1 VCRRLPR
8 PSPAFPDGV
17 GRDKEAAVGVASL
30 TFDDALAREGLGPLR
45 RAEPRTLQVNVGK
58 RCNQAC
64 HHCHV
69 DAGPNRTEIMTAETA
84 ERILDVL
91 ERNACLRTIDVTGG
105 APELNPSFRRLVERA
120 RELGRDVIVRCN
132 LTIMLLDGM
141 DWLADFYR
149 EQGVALVCSLPCYT
163 EDNVDKQRG
172 RGVFDGSIRALQRL
186 NTLGYGRPGSA
197 LRLDLVYN
205 PLGAFLPGPQA
216 ELAVRYR
223 EELGSRFGI
232 EFHELYTLTN
242 MPISRFAEQLRRT
255 GETERYMSLL
265 VSHFNA
271 DTVEGLMCRH
281 LVSVGWDGALYDCDF
296 NQMLELPIGA
306 RGARSIWELD
316 DLRTLI
322 DEPIVTGPH
331 CFGCT
336 AGAGSS
342 CGGSLV

>member
-1 VCRRLPR
+1 MHATLPLLKSTNFPPLTRRTL
-8 PSPAFPDGV
+8 D
-17 GRDKEAAVGVASL
+17 
-30 TFDDALAREGLGPLR
+30 
-45 RAEPRTLQVNVGK
+45 TLQVNLGY

-69 DAGPNRTEIMTAETA
+69 NASPDRKEMMSRETVD
-84 ERILDVL
+84 DVL
-91 ERNACLRTIDVTGG
+91 RVIKAGGIETLDITGG
-105 APELNPSFRRLVERA
+105 APELNPHFRHLVREARA
-120 RELGRDVIVRCN
+120 AGIRVIDRCN
-132 LTIMLLDGM
+132 LTVLNEPGFED
-141 DWLADFYR
+141 LAAFLAAER
-149 EQGVALVCSLPCYT
+149 VEVTASLPCYT

-186 NTLGYGRPGSA
+186 NALGYGRPGSD

-205 PLGAFLPGPQA
+205 PLGAFLPGPEA

-223 EELGSRFGI
+223 DELGSRFGI
-232 EFHELYTLTN
+232 EFHDLYTLTN

-255 GETERYMSLL
+255 GEAERYMGLL
-265 VSHFNA
+265 VNHFNPA
-271 DTVEGLMCRH
+271 TVDGLMCRH

-306 RGARSIWELD
+306 AGARSIWELD
-316 DLRTLI
+316 DVRTLA
-322 DEPIVTGPH
+322 DEAIVTGPH